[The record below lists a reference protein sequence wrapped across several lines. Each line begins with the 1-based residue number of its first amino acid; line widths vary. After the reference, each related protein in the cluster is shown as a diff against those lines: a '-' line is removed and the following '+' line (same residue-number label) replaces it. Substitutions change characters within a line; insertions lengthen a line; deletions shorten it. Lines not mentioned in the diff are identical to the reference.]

1 MFQHSTCWL
10 LKMLL
15 YWQSLKWFSIV
26 DAVLFKLFWSFRI
39 AYKYKLSMC
48 LVVNHVVVICD
59 CLQVH
64 KCCNPIQV
72 YVFRSIN
79 VMSPGGCGSSF
90 IVTSHVVGVYMEL
103 CISLKCCN
111 PIQVYVFRS
120 INVMSPGGCGSSF
133 IVTSHV
139 VGVYMELCISLKV
152 WDSVVHYWSWSAL
165 KFSNFKIIV
174 QFIDPCPLHQ
184 RTPWS
189 FCFLLR
195 GH

>member
-1 MFQHSTCWL
+1 M
-10 LKMLL
+10 
-15 YWQSLKWFSIV
+15 
-26 DAVLFKLFWSFRI
+26 I

-72 YVFRSIN
+72 YVFRSID
-79 VMSPGGCGSSF
+79 VMSPGGCG
-90 IVTSHVVGVYMEL
+90 
-103 CISLKCCN
+103 C
-111 PIQVYVFRS
+111 
-120 INVMSPGGCGSSF
+120 SF

-152 WDSVVHYWSWSAL
+152 RDSVVHYWSWSAL
-165 KFSNFKIIV
+165 KFSNFKIVV
-174 QFIDPCPLHQ
+174 QFIDPCPVHQ

>member
-26 DAVLFKLFWSFRI
+26 GAVLFKLFWSFII

-64 KCCNPIQV
+64 KWCNPIQV

-79 VMSPGGCGSSF
+79 VMSPGGCG
-90 IVTSHVVGVYMEL
+90 
-103 CISLKCCN
+103 
-111 PIQVYVFRS
+111 R
-120 INVMSPGGCGSSF
+120 SF

-174 QFIDPCPLHQ
+174 QFIDPCPVHQ